1 MIYYSKIRKKIL
13 PFIFILF
20 LTPFAIADEAV
31 DYASLKQ
38 SFEDGFYSL
47 TLNADE
53 GFLKRYPESSFK
65 EDVILIKGLSLFN
78 LKKYPQ
84 AAEVLKSLQN
94 SKNLRIKGQAYFY
107 LAKLYRLS
115 SEVDKAIELYNYLIQ
130 NSEDKKLL
138 PLAHYELGRLY
149 FDEKKYDS
157 AVKAWQSILEKELP
171 ENIRVSL
178 VQDIILAYFKLNDI
192 DQAEAVI
199 KKYLQVN
206 EAVFSYFS
214 ADVEFLKGNYTS
226 SLDKFNK
233 IINSDFPA
241 LWKQRGRLGKV
252 HVLIGL
258 EKYKDAEEALSAL
271 EEGRLKELDE
281 EFYYLKAFL
290 FYKKSEFS
298 PAIRYY
304 QKFISKFKNSDWTQK
319 AFLELID
326 CFYNLNK
333 FKLAERTAEKF
344 FNTYPG
350 AAFEDQIHHVLG
362 WVYYKEGSLEKAIQ
376 EFEWAAQNSR
386 DVDLKINSLCRVG
399 DILSEQ
405 GRFDEAM
412 EQYNIVLKNY
422 PNSLYAEYAQT
433 QLGIYLLGEKDYE
446 AAILAL
452 RAALKNF
459 PQSSLLDKVHFHLAL
474 AYFKKR
480 DFKLALDEI
489 NTLLTS
495 FPSSALKN
503 KALLQKAV
511 LLYNLGYYQEVK
523 KLITE
528 TETLRNIDYAHFILA
543 KVYIE
548 EKQYQLAG
556 KEYDWLQEN
565 LKDQKLLPY
574 LYLQTGELEFYL
586 KQWDMAHANFQ
597 NAYQTTGET
606 EVKEQALYWQAW
618 CYYNKDKLDEALD
631 IFTQLLDSKTLSE
644 EAGYNS
650 ALVLNAQGKGERAV
664 EILKSIAAGKGR
676 FKRLAELKLGDIFRN
691 FKDYDSAVK
700 QYKALEKTPYD
711 IIAAEASFKIGE
723 IYETEGNNDEAVL
736 QYLSLGALYN
746 SGISFVNK
754 ARIRCGRLL
763 ENAGRFDEAEKVYNE
778 ISSAGGEEAIYARER
793 LKQLNKLKLRR

>member
-1 MIYYSKIRKKIL
+1 MRKKIL
-13 PFIFILF
+13 PLIFILF
-20 LTPFAIADEAV
+20 LTPLAIADEAA

-47 TLNADE
+47 TLSAGE

-65 EDVILIKGLSLFN
+65 EDVMLIKGLALFN

-84 AAEVLKSLQN
+84 AAEVLESLKS
-94 SKNLRIKGQAYFY
+94 SEDLRIKDQAYFY

-115 SEVDKAIELYNYLIQ
+115 SEINKATELYDYLIQ
-130 NSEDKKLL
+130 NSKDKTLL
-138 PLAHYELGRLY
+138 PLVHYELGRLY
-149 FDEKKYDS
+149 FDDKEYDR
-157 AVKAWQSILEKELP
+157 AVWAWQNILEEKLP
-171 ENIRVSL
+171 ENIKVSL
-178 VQDIILAYFKLNDI
+178 IQDIILAYFRLKKI
-192 DQAEAVI
+192 DQAEDI
-199 KKYLQVN
+199 INKYLQSN
-206 EAVFSYFS
+206 KAAFSYFN
-214 ADVEFLKGNYTS
+214 AEVEFLKENYTN

-233 IINSDFPA
+233 IIDSDFLS

-252 HVLIGL
+252 RVLIEL
-258 EKYKDAEEALSAL
+258 ERYKDAEETLSAL
-271 EEGRLKELDE
+271 EDVRLKQLDD

-304 QKFISKFKNSDWTQK
+304 QRFISKFKNSDWTPK

-326 CFYNLNK
+326 CCYNLNK
-333 FKLAERTAEKF
+333 FKLAERTAERF

-350 AAFEDQIHHVLG
+350 AAFGDQIHHILG
-362 WVYYKEGSLEKAIQ
+362 WVYYKEGSLEKAIE
-376 EFEWAAQNSR
+376 EFEWVAQNSK

-399 DILSEQ
+399 DILSEE
-405 GRFDEAM
+405 GRLDDAM
-412 EQYNIVLKNY
+412 KQYNIVLKNY

-433 QLGIYLLGEKDYE
+433 QLGIYLLEKKDYE

-452 RAALKNF
+452 RAALENF
-459 PQSSLLDKVHFHLAL
+459 PQSSLLDKVHFNLAL

-480 DFKLALDEI
+480 DFKQALDAI

-503 KALLQKAV
+503 EALLQKAV
-511 LLYNLGYYQEVK
+511 LLYNMGYYKEVK

-528 TETLRNIDYAHFILA
+528 TEALRNTDYTHFILA

-548 EKQYQLAG
+548 EKQYQLAR
-556 KEYDWLQEN
+556 KEYGWLKEN
-565 LKDQKLLPY
+565 LKDQKLLSY

-586 KQWDMAHANFQ
+586 KQWNLAHADFQ
-597 NAYQTTGET
+597 SAYHTAGEI
-606 EVKEQALYWQAW
+606 EIKEQALYWQAW
-618 CYYNKDKLDEALD
+618 CYYNEDKLDRALD
-631 IFTQLLDSKTLSE
+631 IFTQLFNSKTLSE
-644 EAGYNS
+644 EARYNS
-650 ALVLNAQGKGERAV
+650 ALVLNAQGKGDKAV
-664 EILKSIAAGKGR
+664 EILEDIAAGKGR
-676 FKRLAELKLGDIFRN
+676 FKRLAELKLGDIFRS
-691 FKDYDSAVK
+691 FKEYDKAVE

-723 IYETEGNNDEAVL
+723 IYEMEGNNDEAVL

-793 LKQLNKLKLRR
+793 LKQINKLKLRR